1 MKKVITIEDV
11 AKLSGVSRATVG
23 RVIGNYG
30 SVSEKSRQ
38 RVLEAIEQLNYKPNI
53 IAQGMRGNSTKTVA
67 VVLGDVKNNYCNAL
81 VYVVEKEAQK
91 RGYSVIICNTRENV
105 GQEMM
110 HIQNMR
116 NRKVDGIILMSAFTD
131 EKQIPENGRE
141 LYEGSEPIV
150 FVDRMIQGI
159 SGDIVVSNNEEISYE
174 ATMHLLKLGHRHI
187 GVIATV
193 NYSTIQERIRG
204 YERALKEYG
213 ISMDTD
219 LIEKI
224 ENFDRGEAQIAAAKL
239 LDEHPE
245 VTAVYVLNNSLCGGV
260 LLELKKRKL
269 KVCQDISLLV
279 WDDEEINELFDITTV
294 VQPIEEIGRDA
305 TACLFE
311 QIKNGKEGKI
321 PKMKTIEAKIIY
333 RNSCRNIND
342 R

>member
-53 IAQGMRGNSTKTVA
+53 IAQGMRGNSTKTIA

-269 KVCQDISLLV
+269 KV
-279 WDDEEINELFDITTV
+279 
-294 VQPIEEIGRDA
+294 
-305 TACLFE
+305 
-311 QIKNGKEGKI
+311 
-321 PKMKTIEAKIIY
+321 
-333 RNSCRNIND
+333 
-342 R
+342 